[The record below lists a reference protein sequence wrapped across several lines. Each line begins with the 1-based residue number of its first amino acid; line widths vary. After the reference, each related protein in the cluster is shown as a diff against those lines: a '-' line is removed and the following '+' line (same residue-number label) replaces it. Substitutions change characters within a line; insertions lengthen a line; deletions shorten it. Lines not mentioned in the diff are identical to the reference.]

1 MCNLITQ
8 MEIKYFYPII
18 TAQHRVDNDSLLKTY
33 LITNNLQSHL
43 EQEWKVWLSV
53 SKTETIQNKMKYQ
66 DMSLSFLILQI
77 LMVMSCSFNP
87 IYIVQF

>member
-1 MCNLITQ
+1 M
-8 MEIKYFYPII
+8 
-18 TAQHRVDNDSLLKTY
+18 DNDSLLKTY